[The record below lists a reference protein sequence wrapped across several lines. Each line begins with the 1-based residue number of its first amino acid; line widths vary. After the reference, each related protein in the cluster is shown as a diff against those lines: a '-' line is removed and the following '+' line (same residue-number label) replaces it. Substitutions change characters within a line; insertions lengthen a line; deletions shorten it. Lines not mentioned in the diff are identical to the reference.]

1 MHNPAVRN
9 LADLISQWAPQEG
22 RNHSS
27 WPGLSF
33 FRATRPSTRIPVV
46 YESCIVVVAQGR
58 KRAFLGEKVYTYDPQ
73 NYLVLSVPLPLES
86 EIVEASPEEPYLSLS
101 LQVDVTMVSDL
112 LLEMASGELPP
123 AWRQPVQPGIFVS
136 RMGEDLSGAVTRL
149 LTALGHPLDRRI
161 LAPIAAREILYHVLS
176 GEQGGL
182 LRSVAMQDS
191 RSHRIAQ
198 VLRFLNEHYGE
209 PLEISTIARA
219 AFMSPS
225 TLHHTFKEVTSVS
238 PLQYLKQIRLHQ
250 ARMLMLNEGLSAGEA
265 AHRVGYGSPS
275 QFSREFKRLFGAA
288 PTQEVERLRQ
298 AGA

>member
-1 MHNPAVRN
+1 MS
-9 LADLISQWAPQEG
+9 LADLISRWAPQEG
-22 RNHSS
+22 RTQSS

-33 FRATRPSTRIPVV
+33 FRASRPSARIPVV
-46 YESCIVVVAQGR
+46 YEPCICVVAQGS
-58 KRAFLGEKVYTYDPQ
+58 KRAFLGDRVYTYDPQ
-73 NYLVLSVPLPLES
+73 NYLVLSVPLPAES
-86 EIVEASPEEPYLSLS
+86 EIVEASPEEPFLSLA
-101 LQVDVTMVSDL
+101 LQVDVSALSAL
-112 LLEMASGELPP
+112 LLEMASGDPPP
-123 AWRQPVQPGIFVS
+123 AWRQPARPGIFVS
-136 RMGEDLSGAVTRL
+136 QMSQDLSGSVMRL

-161 LAPIAAREILYHVLS
+161 LAPLAVREVLYHVLS
-176 GEQGGL
+176 GEQGDV
-182 LRSVAMQDS
+182 LRSVALQDS

-198 VLRFLNEHYGE
+198 VLRFLSTHFEE

-238 PLQYLKQIRLHQ
+238 PLQYLKQIRLHH
-250 ARMLMLNEGLSAGEA
+250 ARLLMLNEGLSAGEA

-288 PTQEVERLRQ
+288 PVQEVERLRQ